1 MPYSWKSTL
10 TYISSF
16 STNSPCVISPTAVA
30 SRHITSRETTPKL
43 PKFLS
48 LCVSL
53 YIYTST
59 RLPEFPQKYSEV
71 SSKLLFPYPTHFL
84 HNPTTTHAHHLF
96 HLCFYLREQY
106 RCPPRLQ
113 SLISFPSS
121 SPQSQLVVRSQES
134 HSPPPHPEATT
145 SFSPPHP
152 SRSGSANYYSLGPH
166 PAHYLGL

>member
-1 MPYSWKSTL
+1 M
-10 TYISSF
+10 
-16 STNSPCVISPTAVA
+16 ISPTAVA

-113 SLISFPSS
+113 SLIIFPSS
-121 SPQSQLVVRSQES
+121 SPQSQLVVRSQEF
-134 HSPPPHPEATT
+134 HSPPPTQRPPPVSALLIHLDQGLQTT
-145 SFSPPHP
+145 T
-152 SRSGSANYYSLGPH
+152 ALGHTQPTTWVCK
-166 PAHYLGL
+166 